1 MTIRNAA
8 GAVINKTQLLALTT
22 TVVDPPPVLTVTERI
37 YQDYDP
43 RAADGNSGTF
53 EPAQRLLMVPGQPT
67 SAAIIDG
74 LFIAAT
80 VTAISPATGPAAGG
94 TPVVITGTDL
104 AGMVS
109 ATFGGVAA
117 TSVVVVNNTTVTMV
131 APAHAAGAVTCIFQ
145 DDSGAVSKAAF
156 YTYT

>member
-8 GAVINKTQLLALTT
+8 GAVINKTQLLALTS
-22 TVVDPPPVLTVTERI
+22 TVVDPPPILTVSEKI

-53 EPAQRLLMVPGQPT
+53 EPAQRLLMVPGQHT

-80 VTAISPATGPAAGG
+80 ATAIAPATGPAAGG
-94 TPVVITGTDL
+94 TPVTITGTNL
-104 AGMVS
+104 AGTVG

-117 TSVVVVNNTTVTMV
+117 TLPLVVNNETFTCV
-131 APAHAAGAVTCIFQ
+131 APAHAAGAVTVVIQ
-145 DDSGAVSKAAF
+145 DDSGDLSKPAF